1 MRLLVTGSQVPD
13 LPAFKRL
20 LLVAEEVAFLDRPSV
35 TFQDWGTIGRASD
48 IRRFKVD
55 DLPVSITAHEPPS
68 GPAEG
73 LYQPYIS
80 ADLGNPRF
88 LQEIFDGLHDDSFA
102 WRFIQPKA
110 QHGDER
116 TLGTE
121 LRTDLLT
128 DPSLPTLN
136 LSDQPIAPMFTGKV
150 GTKEHRR
157 ALFKS
162 IAVEASIMI
171 TSTLAVTAE
180 TALQPVTED
189 PRLARL
195 LAMRSTDDSYVR
207 QSSPASGPLAI
218 AVATAL
224 IPDEVLQAMTMENL
238 FDYRRKTK
246 DAYAAWSTEI
256 NRLALRISDMDPAA
270 VSRELPA
277 IIHGEF
283 KPRILDYRNELKAM
297 RDKMFGE
304 LVRKVTTWNVPSLSL
319 AYLSGLS
326 VPAAI
331 ALFAGTLAPA
341 VPDLDPIAWTV

>member
-1 MRLLVTGSQVPD
+1 MN
-13 LPAFKRL
+13 
-20 LLVAEEVAFLDRPSV
+20 RPG
-35 TFQDWGTIGRASD
+35 TDTNWG
-48 IRRFKVD
+48 
-55 DLPVSITAHEPPS
+55 
-68 GPAEG
+68 
-73 LYQPYIS
+73 
-80 ADLGNPRF
+80 LGV
-88 LQEIFDGLHDDSFA
+88 ID
-102 WRFIQPKA
+102 K
-110 QHGDER
+110 
-116 TLGTE
+116 LGE
-121 LRTDLLT
+121 
-128 DPSLPTLN
+128 
-136 LSDQPIAPMFTGKV
+136 
-150 GTKEHRR
+150 
-157 ALFKS
+157 ALFFLRKLES
-162 IAVEASIMI
+162 TSDFVESGYYASAFA
-171 TSTLAVTAE
+171 SSCYSVCECLEARCARDLAQRAWWI
-180 TALQPVTED
+180 
-189 PRLARL
+189 
-195 LAMRSTDDSYVR
+195 
-207 QSSPASGPLAI
+207 AI

-341 VPDLDPIAWTV
+341 VPAVVDYYIGRRALERKNSAAYLIGLMPSDGE